1 MILCLLSQT
10 ISSVAMNPGVMS
22 RRTVVWLAPLAVA
35 RSLPP
40 TVVMQKVGDS
50 LALRVMLIFRERFAL
65 ERLTMEIAAQHKG
78 ALVLDLASV

>member
-1 MILCLLSQT
+1 
-10 ISSVAMNPGVMS
+10 MNPGVMS

-35 RSLPP
+35 RSPAAHSCYA
-40 TVVMQKVGDS
+40 KSRDS